1 MPQTFNWFPD
11 AIVQKNVKPRVRSA
25 RFGDGYEQRV
35 RDGINTMPE
44 EWTLT
49 FTRNNPEINAIEA
62 FLVAH
67 GGADHFIWK
76 TPQEKT
82 AKFIC
87 RSWDFSR
94 ERGTKSALSCKF
106 EQVFD
111 L

>member
-1 MPQTFNWFPD
+1 MPQTFIWPPD
-11 AIVQKNVKPRVRSA
+11 ATPQKSVKPRVRSA

-35 RDGINTMPE
+35 RDGINTISD

-49 FTRNNPEINAIEA
+49 FTGSNPEVNAIEA
-62 FLVAH
+62 FLEAH

-82 AKFIC
+82 GKFVC
-87 RSWDFSR
+87 RSWEFSR
-94 ERGTKSALSCKF
+94 DRGVKSILSCKF